1 MNQAEKTLA
10 YDVLVQSVKR
20 CSQCH
25 GLKGNVTLQGCDFC
39 EEINLWSYW
48 EGGRDRLSATVL
60 LVGQDWGDCYSDDH
74 IRPFIDAQKS
84 GTSSSHYMDN
94 NLSITDR
101 NLAEL
106 FESIGYDILQDMNG
120 TRSSREL
127 FFTNFVL
134 CYRSKGL
141 SGGFRNAWLRNCSDY
156 FRRLVSII
164 EPKVIL
170 CLGRK
175 VYEGVM
181 KALDGQEAIPGWKIY
196 NERLDARVPSIA
208 ADRNCVVFPLAHCG
222 IMGTNT
228 RNRGKSFKD
237 ILDIQ
242 KQDWQEI
249 ARYL

>member
-1 MNQAEKTLA
+1 MNQAEKAFA
-10 YDVLVQSVKR
+10 YDALLQDVKS
-20 CSQCH
+20 CSRCH
-25 GLKGNVTLQGCDFC
+25 GLRGTVKLHGCDFC

-48 EGGRDRLSATVL
+48 EGGRDRLDAKVL

-84 GTSSSHYMDN
+84 GTSSVHYMDN
-94 NLSITDR
+94 NLSITNR
-101 NLAEL
+101 NLAAL
-106 FESIGYDILQDMNG
+106 FESIGYDILRDENG
-120 TRSSREL
+120 TRNSKEL

-134 CYRSKGL
+134 CYRSNGL
-141 SGGFRNAWLRNCSDY
+141 TGGFQDAWVRNCSDY

-164 EPKVIL
+164 GPKVIL

-181 KALDGQEAIPGWKIY
+181 KSLEGREAMPGWRTY
-196 NERLDARVPSIA
+196 NERLDTHVPSVA
-208 ADRNCVVFPLAHCG
+208 ADRNCAVFPLAHCG

-228 RNRGKSFKD
+228 RNRGKSFTD

-249 ARYL
+249 TRYL